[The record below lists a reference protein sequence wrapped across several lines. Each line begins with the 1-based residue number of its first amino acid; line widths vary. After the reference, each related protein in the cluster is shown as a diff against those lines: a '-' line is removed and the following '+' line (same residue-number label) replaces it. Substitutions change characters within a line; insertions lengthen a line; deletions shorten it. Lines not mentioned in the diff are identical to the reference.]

1 VSTDPSGHGDDW
13 LTDLFGR
20 HSGAVLAYAR
30 RRVDSAEDAEDV
42 VVEVFATAWRRR
54 DAVPDDA
61 ALPWLYAT
69 AANVIAH
76 VIRADGRRTRLGGR
90 LASVRPL
97 HAEAGDPADAVVAAL
112 DAQGAVSAALDDL
125 AESDAELLRLW
136 AWEQLEPAEIAAVL
150 GCSTGTARTRMHRAR
165 ARLRQALVRR
175 GVSGPGVDGPGTEPR
190 GDEPA
195 TDETGAG
202 ARAGAGAGPPG
213 QSLDPPLDDTTSG
226 SEASR

>member
-1 VSTDPSGHGDDW
+1 MSTDPSGHGDDW

-30 RRVDSAEDAEDV
+30 RRLDSAEDAEDV

-76 VIRADGRRTRLGGR
+76 VIRSDGRSTRLGRR

-97 HAEAGDPADAVVAAL
+97 HGEQDDPADAVVAAL

-136 AWEQLEPAEIAAVL
+136 AWEQLEPAEIAVVL

-190 GDEPA
+190 GDASA
-195 TDETGAG
+195 TDGTS
-202 ARAGAGAGPPG
+202 ARGRTGAGAGPPG
-213 QSLDPPLDDTTSG
+213 DPTDRTLDDTSG

>member
-1 VSTDPSGHGDDW
+1 MGTDPNGHGDDW

-76 VIRADGRRTRLGGR
+76 VIRADARRTRLGGR

-97 HAEAGDPADAVVAAL
+97 HGEQDDPADAVVAAL

-165 ARLRQALVRR
+165 ARLRQALVHR

-190 GDEPA
+190 GESA
-195 TDETGAG
+195 TEETGAG
-202 ARAGAGAGPPG
+202 AGAGAGADPPG
-213 QSLDPPLDDTTSG
+213 HFLDRPLDDTTSG